1 MENNEK
7 KFRKGTGKLMLN
19 TLSNVKFDLFLGI
32 LLSLIAT
39 FLGLL
44 SPIILKRL
52 IDVVISPK
60 VGIVNKKTFIMT
72 AAMYM
77 GSILFTNLFNYVK
90 TLQLKRTSNKA
101 AHSLRERLYFHTLKL
116 PLSFYDKTPVG
127 TISSRVV
134 SDIDQVKEIFFYG
147 FATAFSSICFI
158 IGSIIYVM
166 SKDFYAGLILCVPVP
181 IMIILIVVY
190 NKYSAKLHI
199 AYRKKRSKITA
210 DLNENLNG
218 VSIIRAF
225 GVTDEAYDEFKEKNE
240 KLYKIGLKIEVFD
253 SLFSWNLSDLLRM
266 LSTVV
271 IVYVVGKGIL
281 NNSPVMTVGFMLLL
295 IQYNNS
301 IYENITNTLRRMNI
315 LEKALGS
322 AHHITEVLDEKF
334 EYEGKDKLENVSGDV
349 EFKDVNFSYVEGLPV
364 LKNINF
370 HAQRGSKTGIVGD
383 TGSGK
388 SSIINLIFRF
398 YNVDSGEILI
408 DGRNISEFTSS
419 ELRKHMSLVLQ
430 DPFIFKGNLRDNI
443 ALGYEHSD
451 EEILKALKLS
461 GGSYMYSKLH
471 DGLDSNL
478 NGEGVGLSLGEKQI
492 VTFARSILMDPKILV
507 LDEATASIDSETEK
521 FIQMGLENLMKG
533 RTSFIIAHR
542 LSTIKDCDQII
553 VLEKG
558 KIVEIGKHDEL
569 MKKRGKYYELN
580 MKEKK
585 DKTV

>member
-1 MENNEK
+1 MESTNEK
-7 KFRKGTGKLMLN
+7 KFRKGTGRLMLS
-19 TLSNVKFDLFLGI
+19 TLKNVKVDLFFGI
-32 LLSLIAT
+32 VLSLIAT

-44 SPIILKRL
+44 SPIILKKL
-52 IDVVISPK
+52 IDVEISPK
-60 VGIVNKKTFIMT
+60 VGIVNKKSFIIT
-72 AAMYM
+72 SSLYM
-77 GSILFTNLFNYVK
+77 GSILFTNVFNYVK
-90 TLQLKRTSNKA
+90 VLQLKRTSNKA

-181 IMIILIVVY
+181 IMIGLIIVY
-190 NKYSAKLHI
+190 NKYSARLHI
-199 AYRKKRSKITA
+199 AYRKGRSKITA

-218 VSIIRAF
+218 VSILRAF
-225 GVTDEAYDEFKEKNE
+225 GVTEEAYDEFKESND
-240 KLYKIGLKIEVFD
+240 KLYKTGLKIEVFD
-253 SLFSWNLSDLLRM
+253 SLFSWNLSDFLRM

-281 NNSPVMTVGFMLLL
+281 EKSPVMTVGFMLLL
-295 IQYNNS
+295 IQYNNQ

-322 AHHITEVLDEKF
+322 AHHITEVLDEEY
-334 EYEGKDKLENVSGDV
+334 EYEGEESLENVCGDV
-349 EFKDVNFSYVEGLPV
+349 EFRDVSFSYVDGNPV
-364 LKNINF
+364 LHNISF
-370 HAQRGSKTGIVGD
+370 HAPRGTKTAIVGD

-408 DGRNISEFTSS
+408 DGRDINNYSS
-419 ELRKHMSLVLQ
+419 RELRKHMSLVLQ
-430 DPFIFKGNLRDNI
+430 DPFIFKGTLRDNI
-443 ALGYEHSD
+443 ALGYDHSD
-451 EEILKALKLS
+451 EEIINALKTS
-461 GGSYMYSKLH
+461 GGSYLYSKLH
-471 DGLDSNL
+471 EGLDSNL
-478 NGEGVGLSLGEKQI
+478 SGEGVGLSLGEKQI
-492 VTFARSILMDPKILV
+492 VTFARSVLMDPKILV

-521 FIQMGLENLMKG
+521 YIQMGLENLMKG

-542 LSTIKDCDQII
+542 LSTIKNCDQII

-558 KIVEIGKHDEL
+558 KIVEAGTHDEL
-569 MKKRGKYYELN
+569 MKKHGKYYEL
-580 MKEKK
+580 KGESFS
-585 DKTV
+585 

>member
-1 MENNEK
+1 MESNEK
-7 KFRKGTGKLMLN
+7 KFRKGTGRLMLD
-19 TLSNVKFDLFLGI
+19 TLYSVRLDLFFGI
-32 LLSLIAT
+32 VLSLVAT

-44 SPIILKRL
+44 SPIILKKL
-52 IDVVISPK
+52 IDVEISPK
-60 VGIVNKKTFIMT
+60 VGIVNKNSFIMT
-72 AAMYM
+72 ALMYM
-77 GSILFTNLFNYVK
+77 GSILFTNVFNYVK

-181 IMIILIVVY
+181 IMIVLIVVY
-190 NKYSAKLHI
+190 NNYSAKLHI

-225 GVTDEAYDEFKEKNE
+225 GVTDEAYDEFKESNDS
-240 KLYKIGLKIEVFD
+240 LYRTGLKIEVFD

-281 NNSPVMTVGFMLLL
+281 NDSPVMTVGFMLLL
-295 IQYNNS
+295 IQYNNQ

-322 AHHITEVLDEKF
+322 AHHITEVLDEDF
-334 EYEGKDKLENVSGDV
+334 EYEGCEVLDDVHGDV
-349 EFKDVNFSYVEGLPV
+349 CFRDVSFSYVEGNPV
-364 LKNINF
+364 LHNISF
-370 HAQRGSKTGIVGD
+370 HAPSGSRTAIVGD

-408 DGRNISEFTSS
+408 DGRNISDFTSS

-443 ALGYEHSD
+443 AVGYEHSD
-451 EEILKALKLS
+451 EEILNALKAA

-471 DGLDSNL
+471 DGLDSDL
-478 NGEGVGLSLGEKQI
+478 SGEGVGLSLGEKQI

-542 LSTIKDCDQII
+542 LSTIKNCDQII

-558 KIVEIGKHDEL
+558 RIVEVGRHEEL
-569 MKKRGKYYELN
+569 MAKGGKYYKLN
-580 MKEKK
+580 MKEKRES
-585 DKTV
+585 

>member
-1 MENNEK
+1 MESTNEK
-7 KFRKGTGKLMLN
+7 KFRKGTGRLMLS
-19 TLSNVKFDLFLGI
+19 TLKNVKVDLFFGI
-32 LLSLIAT
+32 VLSLIAT

-44 SPIILKRL
+44 SPIILKKL
-52 IDVVISPK
+52 IDVEISPK
-60 VGIVNKKTFIMT
+60 VGIVNKKSFIIT
-72 AAMYM
+72 SSLYM
-77 GSILFTNLFNYVK
+77 GSILFTNVFNYVK
-90 TLQLKRTSNKA
+90 VLQLKRTSNKA

-181 IMIILIVVY
+181 IMIVLIIVY
-190 NKYSAKLHI
+190 NKYSARLHI
-199 AYRKKRSKITA
+199 AYRKDRSKITA

-218 VSIIRAF
+218 VSILRAF
-225 GVTDEAYDEFKEKNE
+225 GVTEEAYDEFKESND
-240 KLYKIGLKIEVFD
+240 KLYKTGLKIEVFD
-253 SLFSWNLSDLLRM
+253 SLFSWNLSDFLRM

-281 NNSPVMTVGFMLLL
+281 EKSPVMTVGFLLLL
-295 IQYNNS
+295 IQYNNK

-322 AHHITEVLDEKF
+322 AHHITEVLDEEY
-334 EYEGKDKLENVSGDV
+334 EYEGEKSLENVCGDV
-349 EFKDVNFSYVEGLPV
+349 EFRDVCFSYVDGNPV
-364 LKNINF
+364 LHNISF
-370 HAQRGSKTGIVGD
+370 HTPRGTKTAIVGD

-408 DGRNISEFTSS
+408 DGRDINNYSS
-419 ELRKHMSLVLQ
+419 RELRKHMSLVLQ
-430 DPFIFKGNLRDNI
+430 DPFIFKGTLRDNI
-443 ALGYEHSD
+443 ALGYDHSD
-451 EEILKALKLS
+451 EEIINALKTS

-471 DGLDSNL
+471 EGLDSNL
-478 NGEGVGLSLGEKQI
+478 SGEGVGLSLGEKQI
-492 VTFARSILMDPKILV
+492 VTFARSVLMDPKILV

-521 FIQMGLENLMKG
+521 YIQMGLENLMKG

-542 LSTIKDCDQII
+542 LSTIKNCDQII

-558 KIVEIGKHDEL
+558 KIVEAGTHDEL
-569 MKKRGKYYELN
+569 MKKHGKYYEL
-580 MKEKK
+580 KGESFS
-585 DKTV
+585 

>member
-1 MENNEK
+1 MESTNEK
-7 KFRKGTGKLMLN
+7 KFRKGTGRLMLS
-19 TLSNVKFDLFLGI
+19 TLKNVKVDLFFGI
-32 LLSLIAT
+32 VLSLIAT

-44 SPIILKRL
+44 SPIILKKL
-52 IDVVISPK
+52 IDVEISPK
-60 VGIVNKKTFIMT
+60 VGIVNKKSFIIT
-72 AAMYM
+72 SSLYM
-77 GSILFTNLFNYVK
+77 GSILFTNVFNYVK
-90 TLQLKRTSNKA
+90 VLQLKRTSNKA

-181 IMIILIVVY
+181 IMIVLIIVY
-190 NKYSAKLHI
+190 NKYSARLHI
-199 AYRKKRSKITA
+199 AYRKDRSKITA

-218 VSIIRAF
+218 VSILRAF
-225 GVTDEAYDEFKEKNE
+225 GVTEEAYDEFKDSND
-240 KLYKIGLKIEVFD
+240 KLYKTGLKIEVFD
-253 SLFSWNLSDLLRM
+253 SLFSWNLSDFLRM

-281 NNSPVMTVGFMLLL
+281 EKSPVMTVGFMLLL
-295 IQYNNS
+295 IQYNNK

-322 AHHITEVLDEKF
+322 AHHITEVLDEEY
-334 EYEGKDKLENVSGDV
+334 EYEGEESLENVCGDV
-349 EFKDVNFSYVEGLPV
+349 EFRDVSFSYVDGNPV
-364 LKNINF
+364 LHNISF
-370 HAQRGSKTGIVGD
+370 HAPRGTKTAIVGD

-408 DGRNISEFTSS
+408 DGRDINNYNSR

-430 DPFIFKGNLRDNI
+430 DPFIFKGTLRDNI
-443 ALGYEHSD
+443 ALGYDHSD
-451 EEILKALKLS
+451 EEIINALKTS

-478 NGEGVGLSLGEKQI
+478 SGEGVGLSLGEKQI
-492 VTFARSILMDPKILV
+492 VTFARSVLMDPKILV

-521 FIQMGLENLMKG
+521 YIQMGLENLMKG

-542 LSTIKDCDQII
+542 LSTIKNCDQII

-558 KIVEIGKHDEL
+558 RIIEAGTHDEL
-569 MKKRGKYYELN
+569 MKKHGKYYEL
-580 MKEKK
+580 KGESFS
-585 DKTV
+585 

>member
-1 MENNEK
+1 METKEK
-7 KFRKGTGKLMLN
+7 KFRKGTGRLMLD
-19 TLSNVKFDLFLGI
+19 TLSNVRFDLFLGI
-32 LLSLIAT
+32 TLSLVAT

-44 SPIILKRL
+44 SPIILKKL
-52 IDVVISPK
+52 IDVEISPK
-60 VGIVNKKTFIMT
+60 VGIVNKKTFIET
-72 AAMYM
+72 SAMYM
-77 GSILFTNLFNYVK
+77 GAILFTNMFNYAMV
-90 TLQLKRTSNKA
+90 LQLKRTSNKA
-101 AHSLRERLYFHTLKL
+101 AHSLRQRLYFHTLRL

-147 FATAFSSICFI
+147 FASAFSSVCFI

-181 IMIILIVVY
+181 IMIGLIVVY
-190 NKYSAKLHI
+190 NNYSAKLHI
-199 AYRKKRSKITA
+199 DYRKKRSKITA

-225 GVTDEAYDEFKEKNE
+225 GVTDEAYDEFKKSND
-240 KLYKIGLKIEVFD
+240 KLYKTGIKIEIFD

-281 NNSPVMTVGFMLLL
+281 NDSPVMTVGFMLLL
-295 IQYNNS
+295 IQYNNQ
-301 IYENITNTLRRMNI
+301 IYESITNTLRRMNV

-322 AHHITEVLDEKF
+322 AHHITEVLDERH
-334 EYEGKDKLENVSGDV
+334 EYEGSKNLSDVHGDV
-349 EFKDVNFSYVEGLPV
+349 EFKNVCFSYVEGNPV
-364 LKNINF
+364 LKNISF
-370 HAQRGSKTGIVGD
+370 HAPSGTKTAIVGD

-408 DGRNISEFTSS
+408 DGKNIRDFTSS

-443 ALGYEHSD
+443 ALGYENSD
-451 EEILKALKLS
+451 EEIINALKSS

-471 DGLDSNL
+471 SGLNSNL
-478 NGEGVGLSLGEKQI
+478 SGEGVELSLGEKQI
-492 VTFARSILMDPKILV
+492 VTFARSVLMDPKILV

-542 LSTIKDCDQII
+542 LSTIKNCDQII

-558 KIVEIGKHDEL
+558 RIVEVGKHDEL
-569 MKKRGKYYELN
+569 MAKRGKYYNLN
-580 MKEKK
+580 MKEKRES
-585 DKTV
+585 

>member
-1 MENNEK
+1 MESTNEK
-7 KFRKGTGKLMLN
+7 KFRKGTGRLMLS
-19 TLSNVKFDLFLGI
+19 TLKNVKVDLFFGI
-32 LLSLIAT
+32 VLSLIAT

-44 SPIILKRL
+44 SPIILKKL
-52 IDVVISPK
+52 IDVEISPK
-60 VGIVNKKTFIMT
+60 VGIVNKKSFIIT
-72 AAMYM
+72 SSLYM
-77 GSILFTNLFNYVK
+77 GSILFTNVFNYVK
-90 TLQLKRTSNKA
+90 VLQLKRTSNKA

-181 IMIILIVVY
+181 IMIVLIIVY

-199 AYRKKRSKITA
+199 AYRKDRSKITA

-218 VSIIRAF
+218 VSILRAF
-225 GVTDEAYDEFKEKNE
+225 GVTEEAYDEFKESND
-240 KLYKIGLKIEVFD
+240 KLYKTGLKIEVFD
-253 SLFSWNLSDLLRM
+253 SLFSWNLSDFLRM

-281 NNSPVMTVGFMLLL
+281 EKSPVMTVGFMLLL
-295 IQYNNS
+295 IQYNNK

-322 AHHITEVLDEKF
+322 AHHITEVLDEEY
-334 EYEGKDKLENVSGDV
+334 EYEGEESLENVCGDV
-349 EFKDVNFSYVEGLPV
+349 EFRDVSFSYVDGNPV
-364 LKNINF
+364 LHNISF
-370 HAQRGSKTGIVGD
+370 HAPRGTKTAIVGD

-408 DGRNISEFTSS
+408 DGRDINNYSSS

-430 DPFIFKGNLRDNI
+430 DPFIFKGTLRDNI
-443 ALGYEHSD
+443 ALGYDHSD
-451 EEILKALKLS
+451 EEIINALKTS

-471 DGLDSNL
+471 AGLDSNL
-478 NGEGVGLSLGEKQI
+478 SGEGVGLSLGEKQI
-492 VTFARSILMDPKILV
+492 VTFARSVLMDPKILV

-521 FIQMGLENLMKG
+521 YIQMGLENLMKG

-542 LSTIKDCDQII
+542 LSTIKNCDQII

-558 KIVEIGKHDEL
+558 RIVEVGTHDEL
-569 MKKRGKYYELN
+569 MKKHGKYYEL
-580 MKEKK
+580 KGESFS
-585 DKTV
+585 

>member
-1 MENNEK
+1 METKEK
-7 KFRKGTGKLMLN
+7 KFRKGTGRLMLD
-19 TLSNVKFDLFLGI
+19 TLSNVRFDLFLGI
-32 LLSLIAT
+32 ALSLVAT

-44 SPIILKRL
+44 SPIILKKL
-52 IDVVISPK
+52 IDVEISPK

-77 GSILFTNLFNYVK
+77 GSILFTNVFNYVK

-101 AHSLRERLYFHTLKL
+101 AHSLRQRLYFHTLGL

-166 SKDFYAGLILCVPVP
+166 NKDFYAGLILCVPVP
-181 IMIILIVVY
+181 IMIGLIVVY
-190 NKYSAKLHI
+190 NNYSAKLHI
-199 AYRKKRSKITA
+199 DYRKKRSKITA

-218 VSIIRAF
+218 VSIVRAF
-225 GVTDEAYDEFKEKNE
+225 GVTDEAYDEFKKSND
-240 KLYKIGLKIEVFD
+240 KLYKTGIKIEIFD

-281 NNSPVMTVGFMLLL
+281 NDSPVMTVGFMLLL
-295 IQYNNS
+295 IQYNNQ
-301 IYENITNTLRRMNI
+301 IYESITNTLRRMNV

-322 AHHITEVLDEKF
+322 AHHITEVLDERH
-334 EYEGKDKLENVSGDV
+334 EYEGAKTLDDVHGDV
-349 EFKDVNFSYVEGLPV
+349 EFKDVSFSYVEGNPV
-364 LKNINF
+364 LHNISF
-370 HAQRGSKTGIVGD
+370 HAPSGTKTAIVGD

-408 DGRNISEFTSS
+408 DGKNISDFTSS

-451 EEILKALKLS
+451 EEIVKALKAS

-471 DGLDSNL
+471 SGLDSDL
-478 NGEGVGLSLGEKQI
+478 SGEGVGLSLGEKQI
-492 VTFARSILMDPKILV
+492 VTFARSVLMDPKILV

-542 LSTIKDCDQII
+542 LSTIKNCDQII

-558 KIVEIGKHDEL
+558 RIVEVGRHDEL
-569 MKKRGKYYELN
+569 MEKRGKYYKLN
-580 MKEKK
+580 MK
-585 DKTV
+585 DKRES

>member
-1 MENNEK
+1 MESTNEK
-7 KFRKGTGKLMLN
+7 KFRKGTGRLMLS
-19 TLSNVKFDLFLGI
+19 TLKNVKVDLFFGI
-32 LLSLIAT
+32 VLSLIAT

-44 SPIILKRL
+44 SPIILKKL
-52 IDVVISPK
+52 IDVEISPK
-60 VGIVNKKTFIMT
+60 VGIVNKKSFIIT
-72 AAMYM
+72 SSLYM
-77 GSILFTNLFNYVK
+77 GSILFTNVFNYVK
-90 TLQLKRTSNKA
+90 VLQLKRTSNKA

-181 IMIILIVVY
+181 IMIVLIIVY
-190 NKYSAKLHI
+190 NKYSARLHI
-199 AYRKKRSKITA
+199 AYRKDRSKITA

-218 VSIIRAF
+218 VSILRAF
-225 GVTDEAYDEFKEKNE
+225 GVTEEAYDEFKDSND
-240 KLYKIGLKIEVFD
+240 KLYKTGLKIEVFD
-253 SLFSWNLSDLLRM
+253 SLFSWNLSDFLRM

-281 NNSPVMTVGFMLLL
+281 EKSPVMTVGFMLLL
-295 IQYNNS
+295 IQYNNK

-322 AHHITEVLDEKF
+322 AHHITEVLDEEY
-334 EYEGKDKLENVSGDV
+334 EYEGEESLEDVCGDV
-349 EFKDVNFSYVEGLPV
+349 EFRDVSFSYVDGNPV
-364 LKNINF
+364 LHNISF
-370 HAQRGSKTGIVGD
+370 HAPRGTKTAIVGD

-408 DGRNISEFTSS
+408 DGRDINNYSS
-419 ELRKHMSLVLQ
+419 RELRKHMSLVLQ
-430 DPFIFKGNLRDNI
+430 DPFIFKGTLRDNI
-443 ALGYEHSD
+443 ALGYDHSD
-451 EEILKALKLS
+451 EEIINALKTS

-478 NGEGVGLSLGEKQI
+478 SGEGVGLSLGEKQI
-492 VTFARSILMDPKILV
+492 VTFARSVLMDPKILV

-521 FIQMGLENLMKG
+521 YIQMGLENLMKG

-542 LSTIKDCDQII
+542 LSTIKNCDQII

-558 KIVEIGKHDEL
+558 RIVEAGTHDEL
-569 MKKRGKYYELN
+569 MKKHGKYYEL
-580 MKEKK
+580 KGESFS
-585 DKTV
+585 

>member
-1 MENNEK
+1 METKEK
-7 KFRKGTGKLMLN
+7 KFRKGTGRLMLD
-19 TLSNVKFDLFLGI
+19 TLSNVRFDLFLGI
-32 LLSLIAT
+32 ALSLVAT

-44 SPIILKRL
+44 SPIILKKL
-52 IDVVISPK
+52 IDVEISPK
-60 VGIVNKKTFIMT
+60 VGIVNKNTFIMT
-72 AAMYM
+72 ATMYM
-77 GSILFTNLFNYVK
+77 GSILFTNVFNYVK

-101 AHSLRERLYFHTLKL
+101 AHSLRQRLYFHTLGL

-181 IMIILIVVY
+181 IMIGLIVVY
-190 NKYSAKLHI
+190 NNYSAKLHI

-225 GVTDEAYDEFKEKNE
+225 GVNREAYDEFKKSNDN
-240 KLYKIGLKIEVFD
+240 LYKTGIKIEVFD

-281 NNSPVMTVGFMLLL
+281 NDSPVMTVGFMLLL
-295 IQYNNS
+295 IQYNNQ
-301 IYENITNTLRRMNI
+301 IYESITNTLRRMNV

-322 AHHITEVLDEKF
+322 AHHITEVLDERH
-334 EYEGKDKLENVSGDV
+334 EYEGSKNLSDVHGDV
-349 EFKDVNFSYVEGLPV
+349 EFKNVCFSYVEGNPV
-364 LKNINF
+364 LHNINF
-370 HAQRGSKTGIVGD
+370 HAPSGTKTAIVGD

-408 DGRNISEFTSS
+408 DGKNIRDFTSS

-451 EEILKALKLS
+451 EEIVKALKAS

-471 DGLDSNL
+471 DGLDSDL
-478 NGEGVGLSLGEKQI
+478 SGEGVGLSLGEKQI
-492 VTFARSILMDPKILV
+492 VTFARSVLMDPKILV

-542 LSTIKDCDQII
+542 LSTIKNCDQII

-558 KIVEIGKHDEL
+558 RIVEVGRHDEL
-569 MKKRGKYYELN
+569 MEKRGKYYKLN
-580 MKEKK
+580 MK
-585 DKTV
+585 DKRES

>member
-1 MENNEK
+1 MESTNEK
-7 KFRKGTGKLMLN
+7 KFRKGTGRLMLS
-19 TLSNVKFDLFLGI
+19 TLKNVKVDLFFGI
-32 LLSLIAT
+32 VLSLIAT

-44 SPIILKRL
+44 SPIILKKL
-52 IDVVISPK
+52 IDVEISPK
-60 VGIVNKKTFIMT
+60 VGIVNKKSFIIT
-72 AAMYM
+72 SSIYM
-77 GSILFTNLFNYVK
+77 GSILFTNVFNYVK
-90 TLQLKRTSNKA
+90 VLQLKRTSNKA

-181 IMIILIVVY
+181 IMIVLIIVY
-190 NKYSAKLHI
+190 NKYSARLHI
-199 AYRKKRSKITA
+199 AYRKDRSKITA

-218 VSIIRAF
+218 VSILRAF
-225 GVTDEAYDEFKEKNE
+225 GVTEEAYDEFKDSND
-240 KLYKIGLKIEVFD
+240 KLYKTGLKIEVFD
-253 SLFSWNLSDLLRM
+253 SLFSWNLSDFLRM

-281 NNSPVMTVGFMLLL
+281 EKSPVMTVGFMLLL
-295 IQYNNS
+295 IQYNNK

-322 AHHITEVLDEKF
+322 AHHITEVLDEEY
-334 EYEGKDKLENVSGDV
+334 EYEGEESLENVCGDV
-349 EFKDVNFSYVEGLPV
+349 EFRDVSFSYVDGNPV
-364 LKNINF
+364 LHNISF
-370 HAQRGSKTGIVGD
+370 HAPRGTKTAIVGD

-408 DGRNISEFTSS
+408 DGRDINNYSS
-419 ELRKHMSLVLQ
+419 RELRKHMSLVLQ
-430 DPFIFKGNLRDNI
+430 DPFIFKGTLRDNI
-443 ALGYEHSD
+443 ALGYDHSD
-451 EEILKALKLS
+451 EEIINALKTS

-478 NGEGVGLSLGEKQI
+478 SGEGVGLSLGEKQI
-492 VTFARSILMDPKILV
+492 VTFARSVLMDPKILV

-521 FIQMGLENLMKG
+521 YIQMGLENLMKG

-542 LSTIKDCDQII
+542 LSTIKNCDQII

-558 KIVEIGKHDEL
+558 RIVEAGTHDEL
-569 MKKRGKYYELN
+569 MKKHGKYYEL
-580 MKEKK
+580 KGESFS
-585 DKTV
+585 

>member
-1 MENNEK
+1 METKEK
-7 KFRKGTGKLMLN
+7 KFRKGTGRLMLD
-19 TLSNVKFDLFLGI
+19 TLSSVRFDLFLGI
-32 LLSLIAT
+32 ALSLVAT

-44 SPIILKRL
+44 SPIILKKL
-52 IDVVISPK
+52 IDVEISPK
-60 VGIVNKKTFIMT
+60 VGIVNKKTFIVT
-72 AAMYM
+72 SAMYM
-77 GSILFTNLFNYVK
+77 GSILFTNVFNYVK

-101 AHSLRERLYFHTLKL
+101 ANSLRQRLYFHTLGL

-166 SKDFYAGLILCVPVP
+166 NKDFYAGLILCVPVP
-181 IMIILIVVY
+181 IMIGLIVVY
-190 NKYSAKLHI
+190 NNYSAKLHI

-225 GVTDEAYDEFKEKNE
+225 GVNREAYDEFKKSND
-240 KLYKIGLKIEVFD
+240 KLYKTGIKIEIFD

-281 NNSPVMTVGFMLLL
+281 NDSPVMTVGFMLLL
-295 IQYNNS
+295 IQYNNQ
-301 IYENITNTLRRMNI
+301 IYENITNTLRRMNV

-322 AHHITEVLDEKF
+322 AHHITEVLDERH
-334 EYEGKDKLENVSGDV
+334 EYEGSKNLSDVHGDV
-349 EFKDVNFSYVEGLPV
+349 EFNDVCFSYVEGNPV
-364 LKNINF
+364 LHNINF
-370 HAQRGSKTGIVGD
+370 HAPSGTKTAIVGD

-408 DGRNISEFTSS
+408 DGKNISDFTSS

-451 EEILKALKLS
+451 EEIVKALKAS

-471 DGLDSNL
+471 DGLDSDL
-478 NGEGVGLSLGEKQI
+478 SGEGVGLSLGEKQI
-492 VTFARSILMDPKILV
+492 VTFARSVLMDPKILV

-542 LSTIKDCDQII
+542 LSTIKNCDQII

-558 KIVEIGKHDEL
+558 RIVEVGRHDEL
-569 MKKRGKYYELN
+569 MKKRGKYYKLN
-580 MKEKK
+580 MK
-585 DKTV
+585 DKRES

>member
-1 MENNEK
+1 MESTNEK
-7 KFRKGTGKLMLN
+7 KFRKGTGRLMLS
-19 TLSNVKFDLFLGI
+19 TLKNVKVDLFFGI
-32 LLSLIAT
+32 VLSLIAT

-44 SPIILKRL
+44 SPIILKKL
-52 IDVVISPK
+52 IDVEISPK
-60 VGIVNKKTFIMT
+60 VGIVNKKSFIIT
-72 AAMYM
+72 SSLYM
-77 GSILFTNLFNYVK
+77 GSILFTNVFNYVK
-90 TLQLKRTSNKA
+90 VLQLKRTSNKA

-181 IMIILIVVY
+181 IMIVLIIVY
-190 NKYSAKLHI
+190 NKYSARLHI
-199 AYRKKRSKITA
+199 AYRKDRSKITA

-218 VSIIRAF
+218 VSILRAF
-225 GVTDEAYDEFKEKNE
+225 GVTEEAYDEFKESND
-240 KLYKIGLKIEVFD
+240 KLYKTGLKIEVFD
-253 SLFSWNLSDLLRM
+253 SLFSWNLSDFLRM

-281 NNSPVMTVGFMLLL
+281 EKSPVMTVGFMLLL
-295 IQYNNS
+295 IQYNNK

-322 AHHITEVLDEKF
+322 AHHITEVLDEEY
-334 EYEGKDKLENVSGDV
+334 EYEGEESLENVCGDV
-349 EFKDVNFSYVEGLPV
+349 EFRDVSFSYIDGNPV
-364 LKNINF
+364 LHNISF
-370 HAQRGSKTGIVGD
+370 HAPRGTKTAIVGD

-408 DGRNISEFTSS
+408 DGRDINNYSSS

-430 DPFIFKGNLRDNI
+430 DPFIFKETLRDNI
-443 ALGYEHSD
+443 ALGYDHSD
-451 EEILKALKLS
+451 EEIINALKTS

-478 NGEGVGLSLGEKQI
+478 SGEGVGLSLGEKQI
-492 VTFARSILMDPKILV
+492 VTFARSVLMDPKILV

-521 FIQMGLENLMKG
+521 YIQMGLENLMKG

-542 LSTIKDCDQII
+542 LSTIKNCDQII

-558 KIVEIGKHDEL
+558 RIVEAGTHDEL
-569 MKKRGKYYELN
+569 MKKHGKYYEL
-580 MKEKK
+580 KGESFS
-585 DKTV
+585 

>member
-1 MENNEK
+1 MESTNEK
-7 KFRKGTGKLMLN
+7 KFRKGTGRLMLS
-19 TLSNVKFDLFLGI
+19 TLKNVKVDLFFGI
-32 LLSLIAT
+32 VLSLIAT

-44 SPIILKRL
+44 SPIILKKL
-52 IDVVISPK
+52 IDVEISPK
-60 VGIVNKKTFIMT
+60 VGIVNKKSFIIT
-72 AAMYM
+72 SSLYM
-77 GSILFTNLFNYVK
+77 GSILFTNVFNYVK
-90 TLQLKRTSNKA
+90 VLQLKRTSNKA

-181 IMIILIVVY
+181 IMIVLIIVY
-190 NKYSAKLHI
+190 NKYSARLHI
-199 AYRKKRSKITA
+199 AYRKDRSKITA

-218 VSIIRAF
+218 VSILRAF
-225 GVTDEAYDEFKEKNE
+225 GVTEEAYDEFKDSND
-240 KLYKIGLKIEVFD
+240 KLYKTGLKIEVFD
-253 SLFSWNLSDLLRM
+253 SLFSWNLSDFLRM

-271 IVYVVGKGIL
+271 IVYVVGRGIL
-281 NNSPVMTVGFMLLL
+281 EKSPVMTVGFMLLL
-295 IQYNNS
+295 IQYNNK

-322 AHHITEVLDEKF
+322 AHHITEVLDEEY
-334 EYEGKDKLENVSGDV
+334 EYEGEESLENVCGDV
-349 EFKDVNFSYVEGLPV
+349 EFRDVSFSYIDGNPV
-364 LKNINF
+364 LHNISF
-370 HAQRGSKTGIVGD
+370 HAPRGTKTAIVGD

-408 DGRNISEFTSS
+408 DGRDINNYSSS

-430 DPFIFKGNLRDNI
+430 DPFIFKGTLRDNI

-451 EEILKALKLS
+451 GEIINALKTS

-471 DGLDSNL
+471 NGLDSNL
-478 NGEGVGLSLGEKQI
+478 SGEGVGLSLGEKQI
-492 VTFARSILMDPKILV
+492 VTFARSVLMDPKILV

-521 FIQMGLENLMKG
+521 YIQMGLENLMKG

-542 LSTIKDCDQII
+542 LSTIKNCDQII

-558 KIVEIGKHDEL
+558 KIVEVGTHDEL
-569 MKKRGKYYELN
+569 MKKHGKYYELN
-580 MKEKK
+580 GESFS
-585 DKTV
+585 

>member
-1 MENNEK
+1 MESTNEK
-7 KFRKGTGKLMLN
+7 KFRKGTGRLMLS
-19 TLSNVKFDLFLGI
+19 TLKNVKVDLFFGI
-32 LLSLIAT
+32 VLSLIAT

-44 SPIILKRL
+44 SPIILKKL
-52 IDVVISPK
+52 IDVEISPK
-60 VGIVNKKTFIMT
+60 VGIVNKKSFIIT
-72 AAMYM
+72 SSLYM
-77 GSILFTNLFNYVK
+77 GSILFTNVFNYVK
-90 TLQLKRTSNKA
+90 VLQLKRTSNKA

-181 IMIILIVVY
+181 IMIVLIIVY
-190 NKYSAKLHI
+190 NKYSARLHI
-199 AYRKKRSKITA
+199 AYRKDRSKITA

-218 VSIIRAF
+218 VSILRAF
-225 GVTDEAYDEFKEKNE
+225 GVTEEAYDEFKDSND
-240 KLYKIGLKIEVFD
+240 KLYKTGLKIEVFD
-253 SLFSWNLSDLLRM
+253 SLFSWNLSDFLRM

-281 NNSPVMTVGFMLLL
+281 EKSPVMTVGFMLLL
-295 IQYNNS
+295 IQYNNK

-322 AHHITEVLDEKF
+322 AHHITEVLDEEY
-334 EYEGKDKLENVSGDV
+334 EYEGEESLENVCGDV
-349 EFKDVNFSYVEGLPV
+349 EFRDVSFSYIDGNPV
-364 LKNINF
+364 LHNISF
-370 HAQRGSKTGIVGD
+370 HAPRGTKTAIVGD

-408 DGRNISEFTSS
+408 DGRDINNYSS
-419 ELRKHMSLVLQ
+419 RELRKHMSLVLQ
-430 DPFIFKGNLRDNI
+430 DPFIFKGTLRDNI

-451 EEILKALKLS
+451 GEIINALKTS

-478 NGEGVGLSLGEKQI
+478 SGEGVGLSLGEKQI
-492 VTFARSILMDPKILV
+492 VTFARSVLMDPKILV

-521 FIQMGLENLMKG
+521 YIQMGLENLMKG

-542 LSTIKDCDQII
+542 LSTIKNCDQII

-558 KIVEIGKHDEL
+558 RIVEAGTHDEL
-569 MKKRGKYYELN
+569 MKKHGKYYEL
-580 MKEKK
+580 KGESFS
-585 DKTV
+585 